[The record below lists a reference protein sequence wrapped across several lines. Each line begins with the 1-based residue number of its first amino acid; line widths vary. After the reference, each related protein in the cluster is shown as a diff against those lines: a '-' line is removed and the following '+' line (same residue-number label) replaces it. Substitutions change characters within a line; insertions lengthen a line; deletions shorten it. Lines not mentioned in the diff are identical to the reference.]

1 MTEEEI
7 HKIVGL
13 KKLIEDK
20 MNAHESNAT
29 HIAKYA
35 MRSST
40 PETLELEK
48 LRFKVED
55 DVRQAYYSCL
65 VWIETAFN
73 NIK

>member
-7 HKIVGL
+7 HKIAGL

-40 PETLELEK
+40 P
-48 LRFKVED
+48 
-55 DVRQAYYSCL
+55 
-65 VWIETAFN
+65 
-73 NIK
+73 